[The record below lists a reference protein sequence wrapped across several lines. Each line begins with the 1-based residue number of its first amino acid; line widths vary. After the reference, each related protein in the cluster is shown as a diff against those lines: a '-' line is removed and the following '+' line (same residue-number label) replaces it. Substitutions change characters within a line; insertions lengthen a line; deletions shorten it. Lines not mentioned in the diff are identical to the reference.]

1 MNAGESET
9 VSVSMGVLRGLYGCA
24 PPSLTC
30 MCTYMPKHVCILM
43 HAHLRIVSQYM
54 CIYTSACVWA
64 RECVCKSVHEG
75 VCIGVCF
82 CINDCVSLCACL
94 GTHMYECVVY
104 ECACVH
110 RSEHLHA

>member
-54 CIYTSACVWA
+54 CIYTSARESVYA
-64 RECVCKSVHEG
+64 SLYTRECVLV
-75 VCIGVCF
+75 
-82 CINDCVSLCACL
+82 CVSA
-94 GTHMYECVVY
+94 
-104 ECACVH
+104 
-110 RSEHLHA
+110 

>member
-9 VSVSMGVLRGLYGCA
+9 VSVSMGVLRGLYGCV

-64 RECVCKSVHEG
+64 RESVYASLYTRECVLV
-75 VCIGVCF
+75 
-82 CINDCVSLCACL
+82 CVSA
-94 GTHMYECVVY
+94 
-104 ECACVH
+104 
-110 RSEHLHA
+110 